1 MKHGKTYAIIVPNEG
16 IMVDPESRDTSPK
29 SPPPL
34 IRRDILAAHRTAM
47 AAEGSFKAWIRTGLS
62 MIGFGFTIYNF
73 LMSLPSE
80 GLGKG
85 DPVEVG
91 LFLIGIGTI
100 SILFGAVEYWET
112 VSELH
117 EEYGVR
123 VRKVPMLFGLLIA
136 GLGIVLFF
144 RIAILSM

>member
-1 MKHGKTYAIIVPNEG
+1 MPNEG

-73 LMSLPSE
+73 LMSLPLES
-80 GLGKG
+80 LGKE
-85 DPVEVG
+85 DPVGVG
-91 LFLIGIGTI
+91 LFMIGIGTI
-100 SILFGAVEYWET
+100 SILFGAFEYWET
-112 VSELH
+112 MRGLH
-117 EEYGVR
+117 QDYGVKI
-123 VRKVPMLFGLLIA
+123 RKVPLLFGLLIA
-136 GLGIVLFF
+136 GFGIVLFF

>member
-1 MKHGKTYAIIVPNEG
+1 
-16 IMVDPESRDTSPK
+16 MVDPEPKDISPK
-29 SPPPL
+29 SPPAL

-85 DPVEVG
+85 DQVEVG

-112 VSELH
+112 VRELH
-117 EEYGVR
+117 EDYGVR
-123 VRKVPMLFGLLIA
+123 IRKVPMLFGLLIA